1 MQGVLVSWSFVQ
13 VMLDSCV
20 GGRIKDLDLDG

>member
-1 MQGVLVSWSFVQ
+1 MQGVLDSWSFVQ

-20 GGRIKDLDLDG
+20 GGRKDLDLDG